1 MELSVIPSHHAFF
14 ALVALFFIQ
23 TLFPIS
29 EAPGDHWHLIH
40 RGTSL
45 GKIGLFQEPQ
55 SICHSWREECDEE
68 ISCLV
73 WVRWGMDWAWMIKMI
88 PMTLMSLMLLTLS
101 DCVRMCTHVYTH
113 HAHLCSQGCLGPF
126 ERRCLRCKGQEFD
139 KKCPKPTKSY
149 DLRVQ
154 AWNRRSLAF
163 RNPRAPQSHGAL
175 GRSWLREEVIA
186 REHPADV
193 IRSNP
198 ASAHITL
205 PARTATNEVQ
215 ILCTK

>member
-73 WVRWGMDWAWMIKMI
+73 WVR
-88 PMTLMSLMLLTLS
+88 
-101 DCVRMCTHVYTH
+101 
-113 HAHLCSQGCLGPF
+113 
-126 ERRCLRCKGQEFD
+126 
-139 KKCPKPTKSY
+139 
-149 DLRVQ
+149 
-154 AWNRRSLAF
+154 
-163 RNPRAPQSHGAL
+163 
-175 GRSWLREEVIA
+175 
-186 REHPADV
+186 
-193 IRSNP
+193 
-198 ASAHITL
+198 
-205 PARTATNEVQ
+205 
-215 ILCTK
+215 